1 MSVFLHE
8 YISIFFHVQICA
20 KLIYE
25 VMHMEEMRKEL
36 FILKQLRLKPNY
48 AELARK
54 YHCDW
59 RTVKKYDLGYLGK
72 PKHREKGS
80 ALNQYKDII
89 VEKINKPGATKKAV
103 YEYLKDC
110 HANVGSYSNFSKYIL
125 VHQLKTKEITNVP
138 HPRYETPPGK
148 QLQFDW
154 KEDIK
159 MVSKHGELF
168 EFNIFSATL
177 SNSRFHIFRYSK
189 YKTREDVER
198 CLIETFKYIQGK
210 TEEILTDNMSSIVNH
225 TTKTFNKD
233 FLNFCKDVDVKARH
247 CKPKSPETKGKVES
261 SNRFVNWLIPY
272 NHEFE
277 DEAELIEIIE
287 NINKKVNQE
296 VNDTTGVTPL
306 MLFEKEK
313 EYLKPLPYKEIL
325 EQYLNDTKVV
335 KVPSSFLIPYKGS
348 QYSVPPKFINKDVK
362 LKELNNKLYV
372 YYSENLIA
380 CHELSENKINY
391 IKEHYSEGMSY
402 WLKHFSNDEINE
414 VVENN
419 LKALENLN
427 KGVLR

>member
-1 MSVFLHE
+1 
-8 YISIFFHVQICA
+8 
-20 KLIYE
+20 
-25 VMHMEEMRKEL
+25 MEEMRKEL
-36 FILKQLRLKPNY
+36 LILRQLSLKPNF

-59 RTVKKYDLGYLGK
+59 RTVKKYNSGYLGK
-72 PKHREKGS
+72 SKHRDKKS
-80 ALNQYKDII
+80 ALDKYRNII
-89 VEKINKPGATKKAV
+89 TEKINKPGATKKAV
-103 YEYLKDC
+103 YEYLKD
-110 HANVGSYSNFSKYIL
+110 NYSDLGSYSNFNQYIRTRKL
-125 VHQLKTKEITNVP
+125 MVKQIQNTP

-159 MVSKHGELF
+159 MVSKYGEVF

-177 SNSRFHIFRYSK
+177 SNSRFHVFRYSK
-189 YKTREDVER
+189 HKTREDVER

-210 TEEILTDNMSSIVNH
+210 PQEILTDNMSSIVNH
-225 TTKTFNKD
+225 SSGKFNKD
-233 FLNFCKDVDVKARH
+233 FLNFCKDVEVKARH
-247 CKPKSPETKGKVES
+247 CKPRSPETKGKVES

-272 NHEFE
+272 DHEFE
-277 DEAELIEIIE
+277 DEKELIEIIE

-296 VNDTTGVTPL
+296 VNETTGVTPL

-325 EQYLNDTKVV
+325 EQYMNDTKVV
-335 KVPSSFLIPYKGS
+335 KVPSSFLISYKGS

-391 IKEHYSEGMSY
+391 AKEHYSEGMSY
-402 WLKHFSNDEINE
+402 WLKHFTNDEIDE
-414 VVENN
+414 VVKNN
-419 LKALENLN
+419 LRELESLN